1 MKTSEQRL
9 EHMIRRMQTDSSV
22 DAPADAIRYAKNLYL
37 TRAPEPRPSF
47 LERVF
52 AVVRVDLA
60 PNRAAFGERSASS
73 STARQMLFDSGEN
86 AVDLRITAAA
96 KGFDIR
102 GQILGSGF
110 ENGEVEISSSQFSA
124 KTEFEGMSE
133 FTFTAIPAGEYSLVI
148 RGNSTEIFIEKIS
161 LQ

>member
-1 MKTSEQRL
+1 
-9 EHMIRRMQTDSSV
+9 MQTDSSV
-22 DAPADAIRYAKNLYL
+22 DAPADAIRYAKNLYV
-37 TRAPEPRPSF
+37 TRAAEPKLS
-47 LERVF
+47 LLKRVL

-60 PNRAAFGERSASS
+60 PNRAAFGERSAGS
-73 STARQMLFDSGEN
+73 STARQILFESGDN
-86 AVDLRITAAA
+86 AVDLRITDVA

-110 ENGEVEISSSQFSA
+110 ENGEVEIASNQYSA
-124 KTEFEGMSE
+124 KTKSEG
-133 FTFTAIPAGEYSLVI
+133 TANFKFARIPAGEYSLVI